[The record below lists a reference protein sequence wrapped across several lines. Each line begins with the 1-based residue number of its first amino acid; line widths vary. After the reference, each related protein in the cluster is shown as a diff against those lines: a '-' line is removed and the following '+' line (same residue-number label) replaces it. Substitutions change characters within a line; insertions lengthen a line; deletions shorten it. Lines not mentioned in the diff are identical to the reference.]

1 MLIITK
7 DPLQIPVTI
16 NLINGYLYKTNDFD
30 YDFSV

>member
-7 DPLQIPVTI
+7 DPEQIPVI
-16 NLINGYLYKTNDFD
+16 MNLINSYLYKTNDFD